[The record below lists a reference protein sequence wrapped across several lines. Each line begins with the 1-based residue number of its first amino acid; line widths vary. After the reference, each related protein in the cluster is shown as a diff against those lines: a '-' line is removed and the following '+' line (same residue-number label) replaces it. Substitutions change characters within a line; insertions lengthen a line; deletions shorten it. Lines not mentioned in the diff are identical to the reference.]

1 MAQTLSIRKY
11 YIVIYQSTWLSFFS
25 LGTPTEP
32 ISSAERHVFKI
43 INLFANR
50 QVFSEIFKDFVV
62 KFSVR
67 ILVFTLGNIFLAFL
81 PIS

>member
-1 MAQTLSIRKY
+1 MRCVEVSHLAL
-11 YIVIYQSTWLSFFS
+11 FFS

-32 ISSAERHVFKI
+32 ISSAERYALKI
-43 INLFANR
+43 INSCANR

-67 ILVFTLGNIFLAFL
+67 ILASTLGNIFLAFL